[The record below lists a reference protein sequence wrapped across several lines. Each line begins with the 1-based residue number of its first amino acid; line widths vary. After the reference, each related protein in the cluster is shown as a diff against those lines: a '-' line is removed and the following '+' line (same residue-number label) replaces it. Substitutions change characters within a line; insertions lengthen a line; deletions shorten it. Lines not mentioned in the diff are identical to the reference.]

1 MMPEEAAVDPPS
13 LVARPPKR
21 HTGRAVLRVALIAL
35 LPAVLVAALVLFATR
50 FVEET
55 PPTSEARANSIAWG
69 DRVFASRA
77 RLEDWLDA
85 HGASYE
91 EWARKH
97 PGAAPW
103 QPRRE
108 TAEPT
113 DADGDRREVSLSTTH
128 FGELTEALA
137 DLRTAALLG
146 IILVAGTLLLAA
158 SALPPSWYVGRV
170 QGDTVLVRRRVETA
184 ALGIGLLAGLLVPM
198 LPS

>member
-69 DRVFASRA
+69 DRVFAAGRGW
-77 RLEDWLDA
+77 RTGWTPT
-85 HGASYE
+85 GP
-91 EWARKH
+91 RTRNG
-97 PGAAPW
+97 PGNTLA
-103 QPRRE
+103 PRRGSRVVRRPSRPMR
-108 TAEPT
+108 TATAGRCPC
-113 DADGDRREVSLSTTH
+113 RRRTW
-128 FGELTEALA
+128 ELTEALA

>member
-1 MMPEEAAVDPPS
+1 M
-13 LVARPPKR
+13 
-21 HTGRAVLRVALIAL
+21 
-35 LPAVLVAALVLFATR
+35 
-50 FVEET
+50 
-55 PPTSEARANSIAWG
+55 
-69 DRVFASRA
+69 
-77 RLEDWLDA
+77 
-85 HGASYE
+85 
-91 EWARKH
+91 
-97 PGAAPW
+97 
-103 QPRRE
+103 
-108 TAEPT
+108 
-113 DADGDRREVSLSTTH
+113 SLSTTH